1 MTKKEELLKSADF
14 YPCQFE
20 SRSRSHSHSLG
31 LHVLVSDKS
40 ACALIEIALSSF
52 VSHTRDS
59 PHISRMTNLGCKRT
73 RTASHKPQSQIHHF
87 TNYIEWNHNIPTTDV
102 VIMRFH
108 IFFFF
113 STQNLLFQFECV
125 HDAERWSTLV
135 SFLKYIHVSTPF
147 FLRMGHFQLICIWQ
161 MDRLPSCSMLQF
173 YRIIDRTSSFCDYDM
188 WTSMNREWFALTH
201 SAQTQSYVSISAS
214 YHDEICMHS

>member
-1 MTKKEELLKSADF
+1 MNKSLTSHITHECHAMVSLEHIPSHTILPSQVSQPIGKKMVRLRNARYVCDTSGNTNFNIRSVCLQVTKKEELLKSADF

-125 HDAERWSTLV
+125 HDAER
-135 SFLKYIHVSTPF
+135 
-147 FLRMGHFQLICIWQ
+147 
-161 MDRLPSCSMLQF
+161 
-173 YRIIDRTSSFCDYDM
+173 
-188 WTSMNREWFALTH
+188 
-201 SAQTQSYVSISAS
+201 
-214 YHDEICMHS
+214 